1 MNKSGLVF
9 KVKRK
14 TVVIITQT
22 GEFAE
27 VMIGNDKPQIGERFT
42 GTVVKRNNNI
52 KKILLAAASFL
63 VFLSSGSAYA
73 YYTPVATVD
82 VEINPSIEVKVN
94 RFDRIIA
101 AEAKNEDG
109 QAVLDNLNLNNYKLE
124 DGLIQIVEE
133 ARNEK
138 FINDDYIAEGKTIKI
153 NIKDSKSS
161 YIAKVDNFKEYIENQ
176 KLNTDLVNNG
186 EETKMLYNN
195 KNEDS
200 LKVNNDNNNSTNEEG
215 DKVQPKE
222 ENSNN
227 TSGNISDD
235 KNSNKENSQNP
246 TNNKV
251 NENKN
256 TNNTNTNTN
265 KNTTTTTNNNNNNNN
280 NNNKQSEKD
289 KEQKGNS
296 KK

>member
-9 KVKRK
+9 KVQRK

-22 GEFAE
+22 GEFVE

-52 KKILLAAASFL
+52 KKILLAAAALL

-176 KLNTDLVNNG
+176 KLNTNLVNNG
-186 EETKMLYNN
+186 EETKMLYN
-195 KNEDS
+195 KNEKS
-200 LKVNNDNNNSTNEEG
+200 LKVNNDNSNSTNEEG
-215 DKVQPKE
+215 DKEQPKE
-222 ENSNN
+222 EKSNN
-227 TSGNISDD
+227 TSGNSSDD

-256 TNNTNTNTN
+256 TNN
-265 KNTTTTTNNNNNNNN
+265 